1 MGTSERPHDGTPAII
16 VAALLGEYSLLLMPF
31 IVTAMMQGY
40 GLSEAAAGYL
50 VSLQLI
56 AMGAAAIAASYLV
69 ARIPPRRIVI
79 VAAVAICIANA
90 WCAFAVGI
98 GQLASAR
105 GLTGLAE
112 GSLMAA
118 AGALAAG
125 ARNPHRLFSLLGFVV
140 ATVAAAAL
148 LLTPFLFAHL
158 GVRGIFW
165 LLAAS
170 PVAVL
175 LAAPALPRAKPR
187 AVDTPHFSA
196 FAVKGAPSA
205 LIAFALL
212 WIGAGALWVFA
223 ERIGAAQGF
232 SLAQIGSYLAIGQVV
247 GVAGPIIAARFG
259 ERAGLRTSI
268 AGGSAAMAL
277 GGLLMVYGA
286 SHAAYIA
293 GVSLLSLA
301 VMFLTPCFRTFM
313 AQLDVTGG
321 VVAMSAAFY
330 TLGFGAAPLLVG
342 WIESTGASYEAVAW
356 MASAAFAAS
365 GVLGFTARSTPA
377 APFPAEEPDG

>member
-1 MGTSERPHDGTPAII
+1 MRGRNINLGTDNPSREWGTLFSQGNKRVMGTSERPHDGTPAII

-212 WIGAGALWVFA
+212 WIGAGALW
-223 ERIGAAQGF
+223 F
-232 SLAQIGSYLAIGQVV
+232 SRS
-247 GVAGPIIAARFG
+247 
-259 ERAGLRTSI
+259 
-268 AGGSAAMAL
+268 
-277 GGLLMVYGA
+277 
-286 SHAAYIA
+286 
-293 GVSLLSLA
+293 
-301 VMFLTPCFRTFM
+301 
-313 AQLDVTGG
+313 
-321 VVAMSAAFY
+321 
-330 TLGFGAAPLLVG
+330 
-342 WIESTGASYEAVAW
+342 
-356 MASAAFAAS
+356 ASAPRRGSHSLKLAATLPS
-365 GVLGFTARSTPA
+365 DRSWESPGQSSRLVSASAPA
-377 APFPAEEPDG
+377 CVPPLRADRQPWRWAGC